1 LDISIVNHITIKYF
15 DVILIMQK
23 LYGESIQFITMNI
36 AVSGL
41 HGTGKSTI
49 AKFLAEKFH
58 LNYYS
63 TGMMFR
69 EIAKEKGMS
78 LEELSK
84 RAEKDKHID
93 LELDSKIKE
102 YADKGNC
109 VLDNQLSP
117 YLIKNIDFRILLK
130 CDRDVR
136 LSRMADRDAND
147 INQKIHETL
156 VREESEYK
164 RFLTFYGVDLH
175 DSQKIVELYDLII
188 NTTHL
193 DIEAVENIAVT
204 AINEFIRVN
213 GKIKK
218 K

>member
-1 LDISIVNHITIKYF
+1 
-15 DVILIMQK
+15 
-23 LYGESIQFITMNI
+23 MNL

-49 AKFLAEKFH
+49 AKFLAEKLH

-69 EIAKEKGMS
+69 EIAKEKGMT
-78 LEELSK
+78 LEQLSVK
-84 RAEKDKHID
+84 AEKDKRID
-93 LELDSKIKE
+93 LELDSKIKA

-117 YLIKNIDFRILLK
+117 YLIKNIDFCVLLK

-136 LSRMADRDAND
+136 FTRMADRDTHNID
-147 INQKIHETL
+147 QKIHETL

-164 RFLTFYGVDLH
+164 RFLSFYGVDLH
-175 DSQKIVELYDLII
+175 DANKILELYDLII
-188 NTTHL
+188 DTTHL
-193 DIEAVENIAVT
+193 DIMGVENAALC
-204 AINEFIRVN
+204 AINEFIRV
-213 GKIKK
+213 KSIKK
-218 K
+218 